1 MTETKIFI
9 ENAAESI
16 EAQQNKTVDL
26 AEVPVTNQEALEVI
40 QQLKQGKQIKVAD
53 AKKKGIKF
61 AFASNVNR
69 EVRQKHVD
77 EIGASVQKI
86 GRFLRPILVITA
98 KKYFTW
104 YPDRTIIV
112 DGKKITKDS
121 SGLNLILVIVEGQ
134 HRHVAEAQ
142 LMQVVGYKPTLMV
155 EYIDMEGL
163 EPDKWMSE
171 MNCLSANWSNKDR
184 AHYMIALEPD
194 ANTNLYVANEWQK
207 EYGMG
212 ERAAYAILNLDDTYR
227 KAEQLNYMA
236 DPSAGLSPIL
246 KGTDAHI
253 KRGKR
258 IMHSFEVG
266 FRAYPKMLR
275 NMAAVSLAIEAYK
288 AADDDNKTK
297 AVDEIVLFFMTLDQ
311 TVAGNADAASGVAAK
326 KQILS
331 NEWNRVYKQL
341 TNDLSRQAL
350 SEQAAKAEEEWKK
363 MAQEKIQ
370 KEAKKAKKKEA
381 KVD

>member
-1 MTETKIFI
+1 MNIV
-9 ENAAESI
+9 NAAVVES
-16 EAQQNKTVDL
+16 QQNEVVNQ
-26 AEVPVTNQEALEVI
+26 AEVPAPNEEAALEII
-40 QQLKQGKQIKVAD
+40 QQLKQGKRVKVAY
-53 AKKKGIKF
+53 AKAKGVKF

-98 KKYFTW
+98 KEYFTW

-121 SGLNLILVIVEGQ
+121 SDLNLILVIVEGQ
-134 HRHVAEAQ
+134 HRHVAEVQ

-194 ANTNLYVANEWQK
+194 PNTNLYVANEWQK

-236 DPSAGLSPIL
+236 NPSAGLSSIL

-275 NMAAVSLAIEAYK
+275 NMAAVSLAIDIYK
-288 AADDDNKTK
+288 AGDDDDKTK
-297 AVDEIVLFFMTLDQ
+297 VVNEIVLFFMTLDQ
-311 TVAGNADAASGVAAK
+311 TVARNADAASGVAAK

-331 NEWNRVYKQL
+331 NEWNRMSKQFS
-341 TNDLSRQAL
+341 TDLSRQAL
-350 SEQAAKAEEEWKK
+350 SEQAVKAEEDWRALKEKTT
-363 MAQEKIQ
+363 QEKIQ